1 MSIIENEVILNN
13 YMVKNLQKGKDRE
26 NHSDFYDYNPLTSTY
41 QCYGC
46 QKQKPKQASLLL
58 ANQKAKKKRRTLEI
72 YKMNDIIIKPWH
84 PFLREFQ
91 KIFKNSI
98 IPQHKQLNYQ
108 VEYHKPDIVLQFYEV
123 IRRLREQL
131 EENIKS
137 IQKGDIYIAP
147 ILETLATYSID
158 EIEINYETL
167 HNSTKSIQQESTKKS
182 LASSSIRYQMQEK
195 KIQHYKEQWEIVKEQ
210 VELLEQNNTIGLKQQ
225 IESTIKAQK
234 DIQYLKSV
242 LKETQDHLMIMER
255 DKEQLIRENY
265 FLFQYA
271 QLDRHYLFIRIMEQY
286 PAEQLKETDV
296 SYFEIYLKEL
306 EKELAKLKLENTKLK
321 IHANHLEKET
331 EVMKKESFS
340 QFSNEFQTQEQKWS
354 NEKNHLEK
362 TLEQLKQE
370 LEISQR
376 FEKEL
381 RILNQTMQEEQ
392 DKLRK
397 QLFDYQNGMNNIS
410 HQHLIQRQQNDQLL
424 KQNQE
429 LQLTIQQLEQQ
440 VIGNKQ
446 QFNKMNPNDQA
457 QQLALIILSKQRPN
471 QDQINLL
478 RQVFGEFTD
487 EIIKN
492 QVEQNQNEQAEKLI
506 EQIQDLKNFKEKVES
521 QNKLT
526 NKQIDEIRKELEY
539 AFQQNEIQQS
549 QSRIGRKLNYDIQD
563 QTQYFQSLI
572 RINEILN
579 SQEDDLQKFNRL
591 KSQSP
596 LNMKQDIAQLN
607 CLLLLQALSLEE
619 MIVNSEQNQ
628 IEDFSDQEI
637 KSSNGKEQQPPE
649 FYPID
654 EQEME
659 ESSQN
664 DQDEEVEESSIH
676 QPEPYQEQENQ
687 RK

>member
-1 MSIIENEVILNN
+1 MSIIENEEILNN
-13 YMVKNLQKGKDRE
+13 YMVKNLQKGKERE
-26 NHSDFYDYNPLTSTY
+26 NHSDFYDYNPLTSTF

-46 QKQKPKQASLLL
+46 QKQKPKQVSLLL
-58 ANQKAKKKRRTLEI
+58 SNQKIKKKRKTLEI

-98 IPQHKQLNYQ
+98 TPQHKQLNYLT
-108 VEYHKPDIVLQFYEV
+108 EYYKPDIVLQLYEV

-131 EENIKS
+131 EENIKQ
-137 IQKGDIYIAP
+137 IQKGEISIAP
-147 ILETLATYSID
+147 ILETLAIYSID

-167 HNSTKSIQQESTKKS
+167 HNSTKSIQQDSTRKS

-210 VELLEQNNTIGLKQQ
+210 VVLLEQNNSIGLKQQ
-225 IESTIKAQK
+225 IENTIRAQK
-234 DIQYLKSV
+234 EIQYLKSV
-242 LKETQDHLMIMER
+242 LKETQDHLMIIER
-255 DKEQLIRENY
+255 DKEQLIKENY

-286 PAEQLKETDV
+286 PVEQLKETDI

-306 EKELAKLKLENTKLK
+306 EKEQAKLKLENTKLK
-321 IHANHLEKET
+321 IHTNHLEKET
-331 EVMKKESFS
+331 ELIKQESFS

-354 NEKNHLEK
+354 IEKNQLEK
-362 TLEQLKQE
+362 TLQQLKQD
-370 LEISQR
+370 LQISQK

-381 RILNQTMQEEQ
+381 RILNQTLQGEQ

-397 QLFDYQNGMNNIS
+397 QLFEYQTSMNNIS

-429 LQLTIQQLEQQ
+429 LQQTIQLLEQQ
-440 VIGNKQ
+440 AIGNKQ

-457 QQLALIILSKQRPN
+457 QQLALIILSKQQPN
-471 QDQINLL
+471 QEQIKLL
-478 RQVFGEFTD
+478 QQVFGEFTD
-487 EIIKN
+487 QIIQN
-492 QVEQNQNEQAEKLI
+492 QLEQNQNEQAEKLI
-506 EQIQDLKNFKEKVES
+506 QQLQDLRNFKEKLEF
-521 QNKLT
+521 QNRLT
-526 NKQIDEIRKELEY
+526 NKQIEEIKKEIEY
-539 AFQQNEIQQS
+539 AFLLNETQQS
-549 QSRIGRKLNYDIQD
+549 QTKIGRKLNYDIQD
-563 QTQYFQSLI
+563 QTQFYQSLV

-579 SQEDDLQKFNRL
+579 SKEEDLSKLNIL

-596 LNMKQDIAQLN
+596 INMKQEISQLHY
-607 CLLLLQALSLEE
+607 LLLLQALSLEE
-619 MIVNSEQNQ
+619 MILNSEQNQ
-628 IEDFSDQEI
+628 TENFSDQDI
-637 KSSNGKEQQPPE
+637 KSSNGKEQQPSD
-649 FYPID
+649 FYAID
-654 EQEME
+654 EQEIE

-676 QPEPYQEQENQ
+676 QPEPYQEVENQ

>member
-1 MSIIENEVILNN
+1 MSIIENEAILND
-13 YMVKNLQKGKDRE
+13 YMIKNLQKGKERE

-46 QKQKPKQASLLL
+46 QRHKPRQISLVLS
-58 ANQKAKKKRRTLEI
+58 NQKAKKKRRTLET

-108 VEYHKPDIVLQFYEV
+108 VEYHKPDVVLQFYEV

-131 EENIKS
+131 EDNIKS
-137 IQKGDIYIAP
+137 IQKGDISVAP
-147 ILETLATYSID
+147 ILETLAIYSID

-167 HNSTKSIQQESTKKS
+167 HNSTKSIQQDSTKKS

-225 IESTIKAQK
+225 IENTIKAQK
-234 DIQYLKSV
+234 EIQYLKSV
-242 LKETQDHLMIMER
+242 LKETQDHLMIIER
-255 DKEQLIRENY
+255 DKELLTRENY

-271 QLDRHYLFIRIMEQY
+271 QLDRHYLLIKIMEQY
-286 PAEQLKETDV
+286 PVEQLKETDV
-296 SYFEIYLKEL
+296 SYFEIYLKEQ
-306 EKELAKLKLENTKLK
+306 EKELARLKLENTKLK
-321 IHANHLEKET
+321 IHSNQLEKES
-331 EVMKKESFS
+331 EVIKKESFS

-397 QLFDYQNGMNNIS
+397 QLFDYQTGMNNIS

-440 VIGNKQ
+440 AIGNRQ

-457 QQLALIILSKQRPN
+457 QQLALIILSKERPN
-471 QDQINLL
+471 QEQVNLL
-478 RQVFGEFTD
+478 RQVFGDFTD

-492 QVEQNQNEQAEKLI
+492 QVEQNQNEQAQKLI
-506 EQIQDLKNFKEKVES
+506 EQIQDLRNFKEKVES
-521 QNKLT
+521 QNRLT
-526 NKQIDEIRKELEY
+526 NKQMDEIRKELEF
-539 AFQQNEIQQS
+539 AFQMNESQQS
-549 QSRIGRKLNYDIQD
+549 QSKIGRKLNYDIQD
-563 QTQYFQSLI
+563 STSYFQSLV

-579 SQEDDLQKFNRL
+579 GQEEDLQKFNRL

-596 LNMKQDIAQLN
+596 LMMKQEISQLH

-628 IEDFSDQEI
+628 VEDFSDQEI
-637 KSSNGKEQQPPE
+637 RSQNGKEQQPSE

-654 EQEME
+654 E

>member
-1 MSIIENEVILNN
+1 MSIIENEAILND
-13 YMVKNLQKGKDRE
+13 YMVKNLQKGKERE

-46 QKQKPKQASLLL
+46 QRQKPKQASLLL
-58 ANQKAKKKRRTLEI
+58 ANQKSKKKRRTLET

-108 VEYHKPDIVLQFYEV
+108 VEYHKPDVVLQFYEI

-131 EENIKS
+131 EDNVKS
-137 IQKGDIYIAP
+137 IQKGDISVAP
-147 ILETLATYSID
+147 ILETLAIYSID

-167 HNSTKSIQQESTKKS
+167 HNSTKSIQQDSTKKS

-225 IESTIKAQK
+225 IENTIKAQK
-234 DIQYLKSV
+234 EIQYLKSI
-242 LKETQDHLMIMER
+242 LKETQDHLMIIER

-271 QLDRHYLFIRIMEQY
+271 QLDRHYLLIKIMEQY
-286 PAEQLKETDV
+286 PVEQLKETDV
-296 SYFEIYLKEL
+296 SYFEIYLKEQ
-306 EKELAKLKLENTKLK
+306 EKELARLKLENTKLK
-321 IHANHLEKET
+321 IHSNHLEKES
-331 EVMKKESFS
+331 EVIKKESFS

-354 NEKNHLEK
+354 NEKIHLEK
-362 TLEQLKQE
+362 TLDQLKQE

-397 QLFDYQNGMNNIS
+397 QLFDYQAGMNNIS

-440 VIGNKQ
+440 AIGNKQ

-457 QQLALIILSKQRPN
+457 QQLALIILSKERPT
-471 QDQINLL
+471 QEQVNLL
-478 RQVFGEFTD
+478 RQVFGDFTD

-492 QVEQNQNEQAEKLI
+492 QVEQNQNEQAQELI
-506 EQIQDLKNFKEKVES
+506 EQMQDLRNFKEKLES
-521 QNKLT
+521 HNRLT
-526 NKQIDEIRKELEY
+526 NKQMDEIRKELEF
-539 AFQQNEIQQS
+539 AFQMNESQQS
-549 QSRIGRKLNYDIQD
+549 QSKIGRKLNYDIQD
-563 QTQYFQSLI
+563 STSYFQSLV

-579 SQEDDLQKFNRL
+579 SQEEDLQKFNRL
-591 KSQSP
+591 KSQP
-596 LNMKQDIAQLN
+596 PQIMKQEISQLH

-637 KSSNGKEQQPPE
+637 RSSNGKEQQPSE
-649 FYPID
+649 FQPID
-654 EQEME
+654 E

-664 DQDEEVEESSIH
+664 DQDEDVEESSIH